1 MTYEGMRQDEQELV
15 RGMIHRFYASDP
27 EMGVITDEKIAHT
40 FEEFSAHPQKGSIV
54 VIKDEGAAVGYA
66 ILVNFW
72 SNEAGGNIL
81 DIDELFVEEEA
92 RGKGIASS
100 FITSV
105 IESRVNDCVAVELGV
120 INGNERAQKLYERL
134 GFRLSSN
141 RRLIY
146 DF

>member
-1 MTYEGMRQDEQELV
+1 MYDRMQAEDQELV

-27 EMGVITDEKIAHT
+27 EMGAITDEKITRT
-40 FEEFSAHPQKGSIV
+40 FEELYTHPQKGSIV
-54 VIKDEGAAVGYA
+54 VIKDEGTAVGYA

-81 DIDELFVEEEA
+81 DIDELYVEEEA

-100 FITSV
+100 FIKSI
-105 IESRVNDCVAVELGV
+105 IETRVNDCVAVELGV

-141 RRLIY
+141 RRLVY